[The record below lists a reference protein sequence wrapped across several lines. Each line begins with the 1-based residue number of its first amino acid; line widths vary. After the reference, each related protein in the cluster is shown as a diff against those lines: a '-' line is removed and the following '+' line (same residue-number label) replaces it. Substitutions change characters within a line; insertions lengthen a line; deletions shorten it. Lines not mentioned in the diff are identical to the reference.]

1 VEFDGH
7 TYTFTYGG
15 EPACE
20 AKPVPM
26 LGTSQSPEW
35 ALRSW

>member
-26 LGTSQSPEW
+26 LGNV
-35 ALRSW
+35 AVA